1 MKLLIGA
8 AVLALLV
15 GCSSNAITVQQA
27 EQASADKVFAFQT
40 KPSVE
45 FGKLTVVRD
54 GGFNSSACDFVVYLD
69 GKKAA
74 KLGSGQ
80 KASFFVPTGS
90 LNVSA
95 GLEGSG
101 LCSGQAMRT
110 VAAKSEAGKENIY
123 RISSDMSGIHLGPYV
138 EY

>member
-1 MKLLIGA
+1 MKSFIGA
-8 AVLALLV
+8 LAVLLLA

-27 EQASADKVFAFQT
+27 EQAPADKVYAFQA

-69 GKKAA
+69 GKKVA

-80 KASFFVPTGS
+80 KASFFVPTGA

-110 VAAKSEAGKENIY
+110 VAAKSEVGKENIY
-123 RISSDMSGIHLGPYV
+123 RISSDMSGIQLGPYV